1 MNVGLVNG
9 CYDLLHDGH
18 KLMLKAALE
27 QCDHLVIALNSD
39 ESVRRLKGPSRPIWD
54 FETRFN
60 AIYDYCLGLRAKGM
74 KTTCAIIPFEG
85 KKDPLLM
92 NLRPDTFF
100 VGYDHSAAP
109 VFYRR
114 IGWKDLPT
122 GEKAWEGPKVIQL
135 PHLHG
140 VSTTK
145 LIEAQ
150 NEPKTDA

>member
-1 MNVGLVNG
+1 
-9 CYDLLHDGH
+9 
-18 KLMLKAALE
+18 MLKAALE

-39 ESVRRLKGPSRPIWD
+39 ESVRRLKGSSRPLWN

-60 AIYDYCLGLRAKGM
+60 AIYDYCLGLRAKGC
-74 KTTCAIIPFEG
+74 KATCAIIPFEG

-109 VFYRR
+109 VFYAASAGKTCRTAKKH
-114 IGWKDLPT
+114 G
-122 GEKAWEGPKVIQL
+122 KARKSSSCRTCTASAPR
-135 PHLHG
+135 
-140 VSTTK
+140 K